1 MRTGLRER
9 SLQRME
15 AIATY
20 YSKQVGALAVAAFG
34 SNAERER
41 FDDCSDLDFL
51 VFVEPEAKAR
61 LISEVG
67 SLSQLGEIEAQRV
80 VYGDAVQLLF
90 SNGVLCDFG
99 IILPEQLATFPHG
112 AGSYLWQH
120 PDWDATDL
128 SANKPARKEAQELC
142 GDALFHLY
150 LGLLR
155 VGRGEEAAAF
165 DEIQVK
171 AAGSVLALLQAD
183 RADAFSPL
191 RRAEERVSPDV
202 LRQLMPGYGRSCE
215 AAKTMLLL
223 LADAME
229 WPLYQAV
236 AHLLEKY
243 SRTHKNPSFERMILY
258 GFFN

>member
-9 SLQRME
+9 SLHRMDE
-15 AIATY
+15 IAAY
-20 YSKQVGALAVAAFG
+20 YAGQDGVLAVAAFG

-41 FDDCSDLDFL
+41 FDDSSDLDFL
-51 VFVEPEAKAR
+51 VFAEADAKAQ
-61 LISEVG
+61 LLANIGE
-67 SLSQLGEIEAQRV
+67 LAQLGKLDALRV

-90 SNGVLCDFG
+90 SDGVLCDFG

-171 AAGSVLALLQAD
+171 AAMCVLALLQGNS
-183 RADAFSPL
+183 ADAFSPL
-191 RRAEERVSPDV
+191 RRAEQTTSPE
-202 LRQLMPGYGRSCE
+202 LLCRLMPGYGKTRE
-215 AAKTMLLL
+215 AAEYQLKLLL
-223 LADAME
+223 SQQYA
-229 WPLYQAV
+229 PLYQA
-236 AHLLEKY
+236 AQGLLDV
-243 SRTHKNPSFERMILY
+243 SRK
-258 GFFN
+258 